1 MREVVEFAC
10 PRRVVADGEFG
21 VVISH
26 DCDLA
31 RGTAKEPWVEV
42 MIVQPIAGR
51 LLGDQTRMKNPRALD
66 FTGRLDGTPVTCR
79 ALAADRIVLPKAL
92 FSGRTPA
99 AFLDTHPSGLLASWI
114 ARRYIREA
122 FPNEFEKRWRPAR
135 RAIRDHL
142 EATGTHLDAIF
153 LRLDERELGPNE
165 AYVVIARGSMLS
177 EDHADPA
184 KRTLAQQ
191 ALDGAMAR
199 LAQCE
204 GIDVDEAILLSE
216 ADLSLDDIRLLK
228 RWDSLDDI
236 SFSEDE

>member
-1 MREVVEFAC
+1 
-10 PRRVVADGEFG
+10 
-21 VVISH
+21 VISH

-31 RGTAKEPWVEV
+31 RGLAKEPWVEV
-42 MIVQPIAGR
+42 IIVQPITGKV
-51 LLGDQTRMKNPRALD
+51 LGDQTRMKNPRALD
-66 FTGRLDGTPVTCR
+66 FNGRLDGAPVTCR
-79 ALAADRIVLPKAL
+79 ALAADRILLPKAV
-92 FSGRTPA
+92 FAGHTPA
-99 AFLDTHPSGLLASWI
+99 GFLDTDPPGLLASWI

-135 RAIRDHL
+135 KAIRDHL
-142 EATGTHLDAIF
+142 QETGTHLDAIF
-153 LRLDERELGPNE
+153 LSLDGRELGPDE
-165 AYVVIARGSMLS
+165 TYVVIARGSMLS

-199 LAQCE
+199 LTQCD
-204 GIDVDEAILLSE
+204 GIDVEEAILLSE

-236 SFSEDE
+236 SFSEDG